1 MLHTPATPDPLYTRA
16 GSNHGCSGVTQGGKT
31 PVTPH
36 PQTRTRHTSSP
47 TDTQAY
53 PLPARAI
60 GRDNAT
66 PPRPTCSIRT
76 DRQTD
81 TLSLP
86 HHYSGG
92 RHSPPQSCP
101 CRPRPADASP
111 HAQAPHPHRHGA
123 RAPIPRIPPPA
134 KRRRYAR
141 LGRHPPLRAEAPAR
155 PPPGPAAA
163 PDGPTS
169 TRSPRRP
176 PARPATCPPRLAS
189 PPLPALG
196 PEQPDQPPNTGRQRR
211 RRQQQRAGPGRAAG
225 SPWQRHRGEAGCPG
239 DEEPRRGRQVQRLRA
254 RRRRRRRSLGRDGA
268 AAGPR
273 DRHRPCAV
281 GPGRPAPP
289 SVAGP
294 SLPPQVAPC
303 GARGARTVK
312 WRPGWERTLIC
323 RGCQRREGEPSSG
336 RPAWRVPSPSAR

>member
-16 GSNHGCSGVTQGGKT
+16 GSNHGCSGVTQGGRT

-66 PPRPTCSIRT
+66 PPRPTCSRRT

-111 HAQAPHPHRHGA
+111 HAQHPIRTATVHARPYPAYPRPPSADATPASAATLPSGLRRRPARRPAPRPLQTA
-123 RAPIPRIPPPA
+123 RPALAPRGGRPPA
-134 KRRRYAR
+134 
-141 LGRHPPLRAEAPAR
+141 P
-155 PPPGPAAA
+155 
-163 PDGPTS
+163 
-169 TRSPRRP
+169 P
-176 PARPATCPPRLAS
+176 PARPASPRRRSPPWAPSSRTSPLTPGGSGGGGSSSGPGRAGPQAHHGRGTAARPVVLATRSPEEGARCNACARAAAAAAGAWGGTGPPPVHVTGTAPARWGRAAPPR
-189 PPLPALG
+189 PPLPA
-196 PEQPDQPPNTGRQRR
+196 PP
-211 RRQQQRAGPGRAAG
+211 
-225 SPWQRHRGEAGCPG
+225 S
-239 DEEPRRGRQVQRLRA
+239 RLRWHPA
-254 RRRRRRRSLGRDGA
+254 GRG
-268 AAGPR
+268 G
-273 DRHRPCAV
+273 H
-281 GPGRPAPP
+281 GR
-289 SVAGP
+289 
-294 SLPPQVAPC
+294 
-303 GARGARTVK
+303 
-312 WRPGWERTLIC
+312 
-323 RGCQRREGEPSSG
+323 
-336 RPAWRVPSPSAR
+336 